1 MINKY
6 KKETYYYTKFRFALS
21 EVKDYPFVNA
31 INLNAISSILIF
43 ELLNIAI
50 PKRTDI
56 RVQVLFKTI

>member
-1 MINKY
+1 MIKKY

-43 ELLNIAI
+43 EFLIIA
-50 PKRTDI
+50 K
-56 RVQVLFKTI
+56 L